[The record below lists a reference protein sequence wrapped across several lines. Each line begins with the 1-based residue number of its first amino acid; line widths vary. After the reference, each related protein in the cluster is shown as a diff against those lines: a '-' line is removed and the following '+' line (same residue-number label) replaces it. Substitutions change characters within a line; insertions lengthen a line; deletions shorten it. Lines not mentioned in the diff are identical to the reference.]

1 MNNSTPFL
9 MEFFDLNTIA
19 FEVLNYPLSYVEFI
33 GTLFGLISV
42 YLATKANILTWGT
55 GIVNELFLFI
65 LFFQVQLY
73 ADMLLQVYFFIVTI
87 YGWYNWKNTPQKNS
101 ITTVNLSDRIW
112 IIILIFFGTL
122 VSGYFFSRI
131 HLYLPQYFKIEA
143 AFPYIDSLVLI
154 LSITATILLA
164 KKKLETWYLWILID
178 LICIFLFFK
187 KGILFLGLEYLLF
200 LGLAT
205 FGLLNWKKQLSN
217 D

>member
-87 YGWYNWKNTPQKNS
+87 YGWYNWKNKPQKNS

-131 HLYLPQYFKIEA
+131 HLYLSQYFKIEA

-178 LICIFLFFK
+178 LICVFLFFK
-187 KGILFLGLEYLLF
+187 KGILFLGLEYLVF